1 MKEEGNK
8 QTKRDSFVMYRSICD
23 LIKNLPV
30 EQRVKVYEAI
40 INYGLDGEQNDLKG
54 MERAIFAVAQP
65 LIDANNKRY
74 ENSLRTKKNSKQS
87 ESETEAKPKQN
98 VSKTEAKPKQNV
110 SKSEAKPKQNRSEI
124 EAKPKQ
130 NVSKTEAKPKQNVS
144 KSEAKPKQNRSEIE
158 AKPKQNR
165 SEIEANVNDNE
176 TGNDNVNVNESENEN
191 ENENENAFRSVSRAS
206 PLCAQER
213 RHAHS
218 EKPPTVREV
227 TDYCRERKNN
237 VDPQRFVDYYNALGW
252 KIGNTHIVDW
262 RSVLRMWE
270 KTEIRTGYSS
280 ARAIVGG
287 TEIERRHYTEEQ
299 LNALFTKLD
308 DE

>member
-87 ESETEAKPKQN
+87 ESET
-98 VSKTEAKPKQNV
+98 
-110 SKSEAKPKQNRSEI
+110 

>member
-98 VSKTEAKPKQNV
+98 ESETEAKPKQNV

-130 NVSKTEAKPKQNVS
+130 NVSKS
-144 KSEAKPKQNRSEIE
+144 
-158 AKPKQNR
+158 
-165 SEIEANVNDNE
+165 EANVNDNE

-191 ENENENAFRSVSRAS
+191 ENEKENAFRSVSRAS